1 MSLLYTEEQKAL
13 LALVR
18 EMAENE
24 IKNTTEKHKI
34 EAEIK
39 DNSKN
44 TIKNK
49 KLTIMGLS
57 VWRIM
62 AYFVIYSVVGYIIET
77 IFGIITKGVW
87 ESRQSFLYGPFCAI
101 YGLEASIMIMF
112 LHKYSKNYT
121 RLFIGG
127 FIVGSIVEY
136 LVSWIGELLLGV
148 KWWDYSDM
156 PLNINGRICVYFSIF
171 WGFLALYLIA
181 SFNPRIDR
189 LINWIK
195 SKLSVKA
202 LETLT
207 TTVTLVLLIDCIV
220 TGIALSF
227 FLIRMVNDYDL
238 NVPNKEIIAQKNERK
253 DFVYHVG
260 GYDDC
265 TEALVILCMGMEQ
278 VDVNQQ
284 KYMLFKLEKG
294 KIQDGLVTIT
304 MPDEQGCYDLTG
316 WIIKNPFSEEKTEI
330 NSVSDTW
337 RFTIN
342 VT

>member
-1 MSLLYTEEQKAL
+1 
-13 LALVR
+13 
-18 EMAENE
+18 MAENE

-39 DNSKN
+39 DISKN
-44 TIKNK
+44 
-49 KLTIMGLS
+49 
-57 VWRIM
+57 
-62 AYFVIYSVVGYIIET
+62 T

-101 YGLEASIMIMF
+101 YGLGASIMIMF
-112 LHKYSKNYT
+112 LRKYSKNYT

-202 LETLT
+202 LKALT
-207 TTVTLVLLIDCIV
+207 TTVTFVLLTDCIV

-238 NVPNKEIIAQKNERK
+238 NVPNKEIIVHKYEDIYK
-253 DFVYHVG
+253 DEKLSNFIY
-260 GYDDC
+260 
-265 TEALVILCMGMEQ
+265 
-278 VDVNQQ
+278 
-284 KYMLFKLEKG
+284 KYWGDKKMLRTFPNLKVQDIDGNMIYMDSLLSDIQPYYYKFHFKK
-294 KIQDGLVTIT
+294 
-304 MPDEQGCYDLTG
+304 
-316 WIIKNPFSEEKTEI
+316 
-330 NSVSDTW
+330 
-337 RFTIN
+337 
-342 VT
+342 

>member
-1 MSLLYTEEQKAL
+1 
-13 LALVR
+13 
-18 EMAENE
+18 
-24 IKNTTEKHKI
+24 
-34 EAEIK
+34 
-39 DNSKN
+39 
-44 TIKNK
+44 
-49 KLTIMGLS
+49 MGLS

-62 AYFVIYSVVGYIIET
+62 AYFIIYSIVGYIIET

-101 YGLEASIMIMF
+101 YGLGASIMIMF

-195 SKLSVKA
+195 NKLSVKA
-202 LETLT
+202 LKVLT
-207 TTVTLVLLIDCIV
+207 TTVTLVLLIDCII

-227 FLIRMVNDYDL
+227 FLIRMVNNYDL
-238 NVPNKEIIAQKNERK
+238 NVPNKEIIEHK
-253 DFVYHVG
+253 
-260 GYDDC
+260 YDDIYKD
-265 TEALVILCMGMEQ
+265 EKLSNFIY
-278 VDVNQQ
+278 
-284 KYMLFKLEKG
+284 KYWGDRKMLRTFPNLKVQDIDGNMIYMDSLLSDIQPYYYKFHFKK
-294 KIQDGLVTIT
+294 
-304 MPDEQGCYDLTG
+304 
-316 WIIKNPFSEEKTEI
+316 
-330 NSVSDTW
+330 
-337 RFTIN
+337 
-342 VT
+342 

>member
-1 MSLLYTEEQKAL
+1 MKKLYIEEGKRL
-13 LALVR
+13 N
-18 EMAENE
+18 MAENE
-24 IKNTTEKHKI
+24 IKNT
-34 EAEIK
+34 IK
-39 DNSKN
+39 
-44 TIKNK
+44 KNK
-49 KLTIMGLS
+49 KEAETNENINKNKKITIMGLS

-101 YGLEASIMIMF
+101 YGLGASIMIMF

-136 LVSWIGELLLGV
+136 LVSWIGESLLGV

-202 LETLT
+202 LKVLT

-227 FLIRMVNDYDL
+227 FLIRMVNNYDL
-238 NVPNKEIIAQKNERK
+238 NVPNKEIIVHKYEDIYKDEKLSNFIYKYWGDRK
-253 DFVYHVG
+253 MLRTFPNLKVQDTDG
-260 GYDDC
+260 NM
-265 TEALVILCMGMEQ
+265 I
-278 VDVNQQ
+278 
-284 KYMLFKLEKG
+284 YMDSLLSDIQPYYYKFHFKK
-294 KIQDGLVTIT
+294 
-304 MPDEQGCYDLTG
+304 
-316 WIIKNPFSEEKTEI
+316 
-330 NSVSDTW
+330 
-337 RFTIN
+337 
-342 VT
+342 

>member
-1 MSLLYTEEQKAL
+1 M
-13 LALVR
+13 V
-18 EMAENE
+18 ENE
-24 IKNTTEKHKI
+24 IE
-34 EAEIK
+34 
-39 DNSKN
+39 N
-44 TIKNK
+44 TIKKNK
-49 KLTIMGLS
+49 KEAETNENINKKKKITIMGLS

-101 YGLEASIMIMF
+101 YGLGASVMIMF

-136 LVSWIGELLLGV
+136 LVSWIGESLLGV

-202 LETLT
+202 LKALA

-238 NVPNKEIIAQKNERK
+238 NVPNKEIIVHKYEDIYK
-253 DFVYHVG
+253 DEKLSNFIY
-260 GYDDC
+260 
-265 TEALVILCMGMEQ
+265 
-278 VDVNQQ
+278 
-284 KYMLFKLEKG
+284 KYWGDKKMLRTFPNLKVQDIDGNMIYMDSLLSD
-294 KIQDGLVTIT
+294 IQPYYYKFHL
-304 MPDEQGCYDLTG
+304 
-316 WIIKNPFSEEKTEI
+316 KK
-330 NSVSDTW
+330 
-337 RFTIN
+337 
-342 VT
+342 

>member
-1 MSLLYTEEQKAL
+1 M
-13 LALVR
+13 V
-18 EMAENE
+18 ENE
-24 IKNTTEKHKI
+24 IE
-34 EAEIK
+34 
-39 DNSKN
+39 N
-44 TIKNK
+44 TIKKNK
-49 KLTIMGLS
+49 KEAETNENINKKKKITIMGLS

-101 YGLEASIMIMF
+101 YGLGASIMIMF

-136 LVSWIGELLLGV
+136 LVSWIGESLLGV

-195 SKLSVKA
+195 NKLSVKA
-202 LETLT
+202 LKVLT
-207 TTVTLVLLIDCIV
+207 TTVTLVLFIDCTV

-227 FLIRMVNDYDL
+227 FLIRMVNNYDL
-238 NVPNKEIIAQKNERK
+238 NVPNKEIIVYKYEDIYKEEKLSNFIYKYWGDRK
-253 DFVYHVG
+253 
-260 GYDDC
+260 
-265 TEALVILCMGMEQ
+265 
-278 VDVNQQ
+278 
-284 KYMLFKLEKG
+284 MLRTFPNL
-294 KIQDGLVTIT
+294 KIQDIDGNMIYMDSL
-304 MPDEQGCYDLTG
+304 L
-316 WIIKNPFSEEKTEI
+316 
-330 NSVSDTW
+330 SDIQPYYYK
-337 RFTIN
+337 FHFKK
-342 VT
+342 

>member
-1 MSLLYTEEQKAL
+1 M
-13 LALVR
+13 V
-18 EMAENE
+18 ENE
-24 IKNTTEKHKI
+24 IE
-34 EAEIK
+34 
-39 DNSKN
+39 N
-44 TIKNK
+44 TIKKNK
-49 KLTIMGLS
+49 KEAETNENINKKKKITIMGLS

-101 YGLEASIMIMF
+101 YGLGASIMIMF

-136 LVSWIGELLLGV
+136 LVSWIGESLLGV

-195 SKLSVKA
+195 NKLSVKA
-202 LETLT
+202 LKVLT
-207 TTVTLVLLIDCIV
+207 TTVTLVLFIDCTV

-227 FLIRMVNDYDL
+227 FLIRMVNNYDL
-238 NVPNKEIIAQKNERK
+238 NVPNKEIIVHKYEDIYKDEKLSNFIYKYWGDRK
-253 DFVYHVG
+253 
-260 GYDDC
+260 
-265 TEALVILCMGMEQ
+265 
-278 VDVNQQ
+278 
-284 KYMLFKLEKG
+284 MLRTFPNL
-294 KIQDGLVTIT
+294 KIQDIDGNMIYMDSL
-304 MPDEQGCYDLTG
+304 L
-316 WIIKNPFSEEKTEI
+316 
-330 NSVSDTW
+330 SDIQPYYYK
-337 RFTIN
+337 FHFKK
-342 VT
+342 

>member
-1 MSLLYTEEQKAL
+1 
-13 LALVR
+13 
-18 EMAENE
+18 MAENE
-24 IKNTTEKHKI
+24 IE
-34 EAEIK
+34 
-39 DNSKN
+39 N
-44 TIKNK
+44 TIKKNK
-49 KLTIMGLS
+49 KEAETNENINKKKKITIMGLS

-77 IFGIITKGVW
+77 IFGISTKGVW

-101 YGLEASIMIMF
+101 YGLGASIMIMF
-112 LHKYSKNYT
+112 LRKYSKNYT

-136 LVSWIGELLLGV
+136 LVSWIGESLLGV

-238 NVPNKEIIAQKNERK
+238 NVPNKEIIVHKYEDIYK
-253 DFVYHVG
+253 DEKLSNFIYKYWGDKKMLRTFPNLKVQDIG
-260 GYDDC
+260 GNM
-265 TEALVILCMGMEQ
+265 I
-278 VDVNQQ
+278 
-284 KYMLFKLEKG
+284 YMDSLLSDIQPYYYKFHFEK
-294 KIQDGLVTIT
+294 
-304 MPDEQGCYDLTG
+304 
-316 WIIKNPFSEEKTEI
+316 
-330 NSVSDTW
+330 
-337 RFTIN
+337 
-342 VT
+342 

>member
-1 MSLLYTEEQKAL
+1 M
-13 LALVR
+13 V
-18 EMAENE
+18 ENE
-24 IKNTTEKHKI
+24 IE
-34 EAEIK
+34 
-39 DNSKN
+39 N
-44 TIKNK
+44 TIKKNK
-49 KLTIMGLS
+49 KEAETNENINKKKKITIMGLS

-101 YGLEASIMIMF
+101 YGLGASIMIMF
-112 LHKYSKNYT
+112 LHKYSKNYS

-136 LVSWIGELLLGV
+136 LVSWIGESLLGV

-202 LETLT
+202 LKALA

-238 NVPNKEIIAQKNERK
+238 NVPNKEIIVHKYEDIYKDEKLSNFIYKYWGDRK
-253 DFVYHVG
+253 MLRTFPNLKVQDIDG
-260 GYDDC
+260 NM
-265 TEALVILCMGMEQ
+265 I
-278 VDVNQQ
+278 
-284 KYMLFKLEKG
+284 YMDSLLSDIQPYYYKFHFKK
-294 KIQDGLVTIT
+294 
-304 MPDEQGCYDLTG
+304 
-316 WIIKNPFSEEKTEI
+316 
-330 NSVSDTW
+330 
-337 RFTIN
+337 
-342 VT
+342 